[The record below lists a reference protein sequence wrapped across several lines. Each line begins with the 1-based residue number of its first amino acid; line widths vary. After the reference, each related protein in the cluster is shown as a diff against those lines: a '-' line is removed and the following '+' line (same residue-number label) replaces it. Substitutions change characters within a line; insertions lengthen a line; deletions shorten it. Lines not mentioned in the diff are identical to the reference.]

1 MAIPYARV
9 FVVFVNSVYA
19 VRILYKYTNEVT
31 ISWLKS
37 PINKIYDICFAIAC
51 IYCSLYSLYVYLD
64 ISKPARNRNELK
76 IYI

>member
-31 ISWLKS
+31 ISWLIS
-37 PINKIYDICFAIAC
+37 PINKIYICFAIAC
-51 IYCSLYSLYVYLD
+51 IYCSLYSLYVYLN
-64 ISKPARNRNELK
+64 IPKLARNRNALK

>member
-37 PINKIYDICFAIAC
+37 PINKNLYLFRH
-51 IYCSLYSLYVYLD
+51 SLYLLF
-64 ISKPARNRNELK
+64 I
-76 IYI
+76 I

>member
-31 ISWLKS
+31 IS
-37 PINKIYDICFAIAC
+37 
-51 IYCSLYSLYVYLD
+51 
-64 ISKPARNRNELK
+64 
-76 IYI
+76 

>member
-19 VRILYKYTNEVT
+19 VRILYKYTIEVT
-31 ISWLKS
+31 ISWLKLT
-37 PINKIYDICFAIAC
+37 INKIYDICFAIAC
-51 IYCSLYSLYVYLD
+51 IYCSLYSLYVYLN
-64 ISKPARNRNELK
+64 IPKLARNRNELK